1 MVNKGLNL
9 PREDNPALRGDL
21 ARTFVKL
28 SSAVRDFTIE
38 FTVSRYHPDDA
49 RSLRNL
55 IQGVIRGVIS
65 IRPETALFDMPDPAP
80 ESGTVGP
87 LACGNDLQEK
97 EHSFHCDAAR
107 AAIVEVL
114 AKPTREIIDAMLAA
128 IGHCDVILTRVGGVK
143 KFETEPERQHDI
155 PKVLA
160 ELQSSMDAFDA
171 ADKILLSRT
180 VLPPAFATRPE
191 IVEIFLFVHPVRQ
204 AADKVQQLLM
214 KVADIRQKDRGW
226 RVNLPTYPLT
236 KSLDRV
242 NAQVRHDRG
251 GLTAGFYFRTK
262 EQLEKTM
269 ADLQHTSFVPRS
281 HSVAPTEDQHGQMP
295 DSEEY
300 KAQNDS
306 APDRKKRDHT
316 AAGYRHLIWRF
327 LHRLQDFESRFAF
340 KVALVTTL
348 ISIPAWLQQSR
359 GWWNGFE
366 SWWAVVTVWMMMHPR
381 VGGTFQ
387 DLATRS
393 LCAALGAIWGGLAWA
408 AGSGNPYVLA
418 VFAALFMF
426 PMLHRFTQSRH
437 PRSGIVGC
445 ISFTVVSLGAYT
457 NNAQPSIIQFAWT
470 RGVAFIVGVVAALM
484 TNWILWPFIARHE
497 LRKSISTMM
506 LHSAI
511 LYRGVVARYIYY
523 VDHAPGPTDIQRSE
537 MLEGRLREGFV
548 RIRQLLELT
557 RHEIRLRA
565 PFDPVPYS
573 ALIDACERFFEHLV
587 EVRQSSIY
595 FQPFMLARGAEA
607 ANALFEVR
615 RDAVA
620 VILFN
625 LYALA
630 SALRADQ
637 PVPKYLPSAAGARRR
652 LLERMEA
659 LEKEYQEIETEK
671 GLETGGGVE
680 PRSGIGRRWADV
692 YQYAFSSALTD
703 IVEELQLLQRW
714 TKHACGEV
722 GFDSEIE
729 AGDEGDPSC

>member
-1 MVNKGLNL
+1 M
-9 PREDNPALRGDL
+9 
-21 ARTFVKL
+21 KL
-28 SSAVRDFTIE
+28 SGAVRDFTIDL
-38 FTVSRYHPDDA
+38 TISRYDPDDA

-65 IRPETALFDMPDPAP
+65 IRPETTLFDVPGRISDSRKAMVEPSAY
-80 ESGTVGP
+80 
-87 LACGNDLQEK
+87 GNDLQGK
-97 EHSFHCDAAR
+97 EHSFHCDAALGV
-107 AAIVEVL
+107 IVDLL
-114 AKPTREIIDAMLAA
+114 AKPTREIINAILAA
-128 IGHCDVILTRVGGVK
+128 IDHCDVTLTRIGGVK
-143 KFETEPERQHDI
+143 KFDNESHHQHNISKALER
-155 PKVLA
+155 
-160 ELQSSMDAFDA
+160 LQSSMDTFDA
-171 ADKILLSRT
+171 ADKLLLHRT
-180 VLPPAFATRPE
+180 ELPPAFATRPE

-204 AADKVQQLLM
+204 AADKVQQLLR
-214 KVADIRQKDRGW
+214 KVIEIRQKDRGW
-226 RVNLPTYPLT
+226 RANLPTYPFI

-262 EQLEKTM
+262 EQLERTM
-269 ADLQHTSFVPRS
+269 TDLQHTSYIPRS
-281 HSVAPTEDQHGQMP
+281 HSVAPTEDRHGQMP
-295 DSEEY
+295 NSDGH
-300 KAQNDS
+300 KAQSTSDG
-306 APDRKKRDHT
+306 RKKD
-316 AAGYRHLIWRF
+316 AAAASYRHLVWRF

-359 GWWNGFE
+359 GWWNTSE

-387 DLATRS
+387 DLATRT
-393 LCAALGAIWGGLAWA
+393 LYATLGAVWGGLAWA

-426 PMLHRFTQSRH
+426 PMLHRFTQSYH

-457 NNAQPSIIQFAWT
+457 NHAQPSIIQFAWT
-470 RGVAFIVGVVAALM
+470 RGIAFIVGVVAALM
-484 TNWILWPFIARHE
+484 TNWMLWPFIARHE
-497 LRKSISTMM
+497 LRKSLSTMM

-511 LYRGVVARYIYY
+511 LYRSVVARYIYY
-523 VDHAPGPTDIQRSE
+523 TENNAPGPAEIQRSE

-565 PFDPVPYS
+565 PFDLVPYS

-595 FQPFMLARGAEA
+595 FQPFMLARGAAA

-630 SALRADQ
+630 CALRAKQ
-637 PVPKYLPSAAGARRR
+637 PVPKYLPSAAAARRK

-659 LEKEYQEIETEK
+659 VEKEYQDMAVEK
-671 GLETGGGVE
+671 GLETVGGVE
-680 PRSGIGRRWADV
+680 PRSGTGRRWADV

-714 TKHACGEV
+714 TKKICGEV
-722 GFDSEIE
+722 GFDSETDV
-729 AGDEGDPSC
+729 GFGDPSC

>member
-1 MVNKGLNL
+1 M
-9 PREDNPALRGDL
+9 
-21 ARTFVKL
+21 KL
-28 SSAVRDFTIE
+28 SGAVRDFTIDL
-38 FTVSRYHPDDA
+38 TVSRYHPDDT

-55 IQGVIRGVIS
+55 IQGVIRSVIS
-65 IRPETALFDMPDPAP
+65 IRPETALFDVPDPAS
-80 ESGTVGP
+80 ESRSGTVDP
-87 LACGNDLQEK
+87 SVSGNDLQGK

-107 AAIVEVL
+107 RAIVELL
-114 AKPTREIIDAMLAA
+114 AKPTREIIDAILAA
-128 IGHCDVILTRVGGVK
+128 IKHCDVTLTRIGGIM
-143 KFETEPERQHDI
+143 KFDTEPEHQHDI
-155 PKVLA
+155 PKVLDR
-160 ELQSSMDAFDA
+160 LQSSMDAFDA
-171 ADKILLSRT
+171 ADKLLLHRT
-180 VLPPAFATRPE
+180 ELPPAFATRPE

-204 AADKVQQLLM
+204 AADKVQQLLS
-214 KVADIRQKDRGW
+214 KVAEIRQKDRGW
-226 RVNLPTYPLT
+226 RVNLPTYPLI

-269 ADLQHTSFVPRS
+269 ADLQHTSYIPRS
-281 HSVAPTEDQHGQMP
+281 HSVAPTEDRHGQMP
-295 DSEEY
+295 DSDES
-300 KAQNDS
+300 KTQNDS
-306 APDRKKRDHT
+306 ASGRRNRDH
-316 AAGYRHLIWRF
+316 AAASYRYLVWRF
-327 LHRLQDFESRFAF
+327 VHRLQDFESRFAF

-359 GWWNGFE
+359 GWWNDSE

-457 NNAQPSIIQFAWT
+457 DNAQPSITQFAWT

-497 LRKSISTMM
+497 LRKSLSTMM

-511 LYRGVVARYIYY
+511 LYRSVVARYIYY
-523 VDHAPGPTDIQRSE
+523 TENHAPSPTDIQRSE
-537 MLEGRLREGFV
+537 MLEGRLREGLV

-595 FQPFMLARGAEA
+595 FQPFMLARGATA

-625 LYALA
+625 LYTLA
-630 SALRADQ
+630 CALRADQ
-637 PVPKYLPSAAGARRR
+637 PVPRYLPSAAAARRR

-659 LEKEYQEIETEK
+659 VEKEYHEMAMEE

-680 PRSGIGRRWADV
+680 PRSGMGRRWADV

-703 IVEELQLLQRW
+703 IVDELQQLQRW
-714 TKHACGEV
+714 TKYICGEV
-722 GFDSEIE
+722 SLDSEGVE
-729 AGDEGDPSC
+729 VEVEGDPSC